1 MTAMTPCPD
10 RPGLLP
16 RLSSTHVPRR
26 SLSEPLLT
34 SEARVKLL
42 CAPPGSGKS
51 ALFAECFLQAPAEC
65 RLHWLPL
72 AGAVLD
78 TQQMCECLAQ
88 TLGLPTQD
96 EAALLA
102 HLARLQTP
110 TWLFLDD
117 YCRVPNPELDQFL
130 DRLLNVSSPALHLW
144 INSRRRPH
152 CNWPR
157 LLLDDEL
164 HEFDT
169 QALVFTHDDVQQL
182 LSHLPAPQAART
194 AREVIQRSGGWCAG
208 VRIALLERCEWARRH
223 ASPGRPGTLHD
234 YLEYELFS
242 TLAPDLAQAWRV
254 LAHLPRFNAR
264 LCEHLFGDTVGAE
277 CLPLLLDLGCFIEP
291 WEQTSDWLHI
301 FPPLARL
308 VRDEPWSQGRSW
320 HRRACQWF
328 AAEQDWQMAF
338 EQAMHAGEFESAV
351 SFLQHLSFEHVL
363 QRNNVALLLNL
374 HDQQGEALTLGT
386 PQSVGLV
393 TAALLFAGRFEQ
405 ASACIEQLAR
415 FVPQPQACQQ
425 RKLVARWQVLRGWLL
440 HLSGDGEQ
448 AHEHFLQ
455 AQAGLDPDA
464 WALRL
469 LCLLGLTQQALL
481 KGELAAAHR
490 INREALCLARAQGSL
505 VFEGLLELDHA
516 QVLEQRGAPHRAD
529 HLLSAVQALLDK
541 PGQDFSALSGRIALR
556 RGRLA
561 LRMGFDELAAEQF
574 QTGLETGLRSQDK
587 QVLYGFLGKA
597 NLAANQGD
605 YGEAFMQLRDAERI
619 MQQRHIP
626 DTVYRGVLLQTSC
639 QFWLQQG
646 RPELAHEALTRVLRH
661 FRGPQAKHAPPAT
674 LELIPRLEY
683 LLVLAEVYL
692 HRAHDPHTQLGA
704 MIAQA
709 QRGEMHSLET
719 ELHLALAEVVWL
731 SGDRSLARTMVREGL
746 ERVANWRAQQALCE
760 LRLRQPEL
768 VRWAQTA
775 EQIEP
780 PAVLAVEETLLS
792 HRELEVL
799 ELIAQGYSNLQIAE
813 RLFIS
818 LHTVKTHS
826 RRIHSKLGVQRR
838 TQAVAKAKVMGV
850 MA

>member
-34 SEARVKLL
+34 SGARVKLL
-42 CAPPGSGKS
+42 CAPAGSGKS
-51 ALFAECFLQAPAEC
+51 ALFAECFLQAPAGC

-72 AGAVLD
+72 GGAALD
-78 TQQMCECLAQ
+78 TPQMCERLAH
-88 TLGLPTQD
+88 TLGLPTLD
-96 EAALLA
+96 ETGLLA

-169 QALVFTHDDVQQL
+169 QALVFTLDDVQQL
-182 LSHLPAPQAART
+182 LRHLPTPQAART

-223 ASPGRPGTLHD
+223 ASPGRAGTLHD

-242 TLAPDLAQAWRV
+242 TLTPDLAQAWRV

-291 WEQTSDWLHI
+291 WEQSCDWLHI

-308 VRDEPWSQGRSW
+308 VRDEPWLQGRSW

-338 EQAMHAGEFESAV
+338 EQAMLAEEFETAV

-363 QRNNVALLLNL
+363 QRNNVVLLLNL
-374 HDQQGEALTLGT
+374 HDQQGEALMLGT

-393 TAALLFAGRFEQ
+393 TAALLFAGRFDQ

-425 RKLVARWQVLRGWLL
+425 RQVLARWQVLRGWLL
-440 HLSGDGEQ
+440 HLAGDGEP
-448 AHEHFLQ
+448 AREHFLQ
-455 AQAGLDPDA
+455 AQTSLDPEA

-469 LCLLGLTQQALL
+469 LCLSGLTQQALL
-481 KGELAAAHR
+481 KGELASAQW
-490 INREALCLARAQGSL
+490 INRQALCLARAHGSL

-529 HLLSAVQALLDK
+529 HLLDAVQALLDR

-561 LRMGFDELAAEQF
+561 LRMGFEELAAEQF
-574 QTGLETGLRSQDK
+574 QAGLETGLHSQDK

-597 NLAANQGD
+597 TLAANQGD

-661 FRGPQAKHAPPAT
+661 FHGPQAKHAPPAT

-683 LLVLAEVYL
+683 LLVLTEVYL
-692 HRAHDPHTQLGA
+692 HRERDPQARLET

-709 QRGEMHSLET
+709 RQLEMHGLET
-719 ELHLALAEVVWL
+719 ELQLALAEVVWL
-731 SGDRSLARTMVREGL
+731 SADRAQVHTLMQEGL
-746 ERVANWRAQQALCE
+746 KRVACYRAQQALCE
-760 LRLRQPEL
+760 LRLRQPDL
-768 VRWAQTA
+768 LHWTQSAA
-775 EQIEP
+775 PIEP
-780 PAVLAVEETLLS
+780 LAPSAEETLLS

-799 ELIAQGYSNLQIAE
+799 ELIAQGHSNQQIAE
-813 RLFIS
+813 QLFIS
-818 LHTVKTHS
+818 LHTVKTHA

-850 MA
+850 MS

>member
-34 SEARVKLL
+34 SEARIKLL
-42 CAPPGSGKS
+42 CAPAGSGKS
-51 ALFAECFLQAPAEC
+51 ALFAECFLQAPAGC

-72 AGAVLD
+72 AGVALD
-78 TQQMCECLAQ
+78 VKQMCEQLAQ
-88 TLGLPTQD
+88 ALGLPVLE
-96 EAALLA
+96 EAALLS

-130 DRLLNVSSPALHLW
+130 DRLLNASSPALHLW
-144 INSRRRPH
+144 LNGRRRPH
-152 CNWPR
+152 CNWLR

-164 HEFDT
+164 HEFDAK
-169 QALVFTHDDVQQL
+169 ALVFSPDDVQPL
-182 LSHLPAPQAART
+182 LGHLPEPLATRT

-223 ASPGRPGTLHD
+223 ASPGRPGTLLD
-234 YLEYELFS
+234 YLEHELFS
-242 TLAPDLAQAWRV
+242 ALTPDLAQAWRV

-291 WEQTSDWLHI
+291 WEQSSDWLQI
-301 FPPLARL
+301 FPALARL
-308 VRDEPWSQGRSW
+308 VREEPWPQGRSW

-328 AAEQDWQMAF
+328 AAEQDWPMAF
-338 EQAMHAGEFESAV
+338 EQAMLAEEFETAV

-363 QRNNVALLLNL
+363 QRRTVVLLLDL
-374 HDQQGEALTLGT
+374 HDRQGEALTLGT

-393 TAALLFAGRFEQ
+393 TAALLFAGRFDQ
-405 ASACIEQLAR
+405 ASACIEQLSR
-415 FVPQPQACQQ
+415 FAPQPKACQQ
-425 RKLVARWQVLRGWLL
+425 RQLVARWQVLSGWLW
-440 HLSGDGEQ
+440 HLAGEGDQ
-448 AHEHFLQ
+448 ANEHFLQ
-455 AQAGLDPDA
+455 AQSSLDPEA
-464 WALRL
+464 WASRL
-469 LCLLGLTQQALL
+469 LCQSGLTQQALL
-481 KGELAAAHR
+481 KGELASAQW
-490 INREALCLARAQGSL
+490 INRQALCLARAQGSL

-516 QVLEQRGAPHRAD
+516 QLLEQRGAPHRAD
-529 HLLSAVQALLDK
+529 DLLSEIQALLDK
-541 PGQDFSALSGRIALR
+541 PGQDFSPLLGRIALR

-561 LRMGFDELAAEQF
+561 LRMGFEEQAAEQF
-574 QTGLETGLRSQDK
+574 QAGLETSLHSQDK

-597 NLAANQGD
+597 SLAANQGD
-605 YGEAFMQLRDAERI
+605 YGEAFVQLREAERV

-683 LLVLAEVYL
+683 LQVLAEVYL
-692 HRAHDPHTQLGA
+692 QRGQDPQGRLQV

-709 QRGEMHSLET
+709 QSCGMHGLET
-719 ELHLALAEVVWL
+719 ELHLALAEVGWL
-731 SGDRSLARTMVREGL
+731 SGDHSQARALMQEGL
-746 ERVANWRAQQALCE
+746 ERVACWRAHQALCE

-768 VRWAQTA
+768 LRWTQTV
-775 EQIEP
+775 EP
-780 PAVLAVEETLLS
+780 VGQPVTGSEETLLS
-792 HRELEVL
+792 QRELEVL
-799 ELIAQGYSNLQIAE
+799 GLIAQGYSNQQIAE
-813 RLFIS
+813 QLFIS
-818 LHTVKTHS
+818 LHTVKTHA

-850 MA
+850 MS

>member
-26 SLSEPLLT
+26 SLSESLLT

-42 CAPPGSGKS
+42 CAPAGSGKS
-51 ALFAECFLQAPAEC
+51 ALFAECFLQAPAGC

-72 AGAVLD
+72 GGAALSAVQL
-78 TQQMCECLAQ
+78 CERLAQ
-88 TLGLPTQD
+88 ALGLPMLD
-96 EAALLA
+96 EAGLLA

-117 YCRVPNPELDQFL
+117 YCRVPNPELDQLL
-130 DRLLNVSSPALHLW
+130 DRLLNTSSPALHLW
-144 INSRRRPH
+144 LNSRRRPQ

-164 HEFDT
+164 HEFDA
-169 QALVFTHDDVQQL
+169 QALFFTPDDVLPL
-182 LSHLPAPQAART
+182 LRHLPGPQAART

-208 VRIALLERCEWARRH
+208 VRITLLERCDWARKH
-223 ASPGRPGTLHD
+223 ATPGRPGTLVD

-242 TLAPDLAQAWRV
+242 ALTPDLAQAWHV

-264 LCEHLFGDTVGAE
+264 LCEHLFGDTVGVQ

-291 WEQTSDWLHI
+291 WEQTSDWLQI
-301 FPPLARL
+301 FPALARL
-308 VRDEPWSQGRSW
+308 VREEPWPQGRSW

-338 EQAMHAGEFESAV
+338 EQAMLAEEFETAV

-363 QRNNVALLLNL
+363 QRRNVVLLLGL
-374 HDQQGEALTLGT
+374 HDQQGEALTLCT
-386 PQSVGLV
+386 PQSVGLL
-393 TAALLFAGRFEQ
+393 TAALLFAGRFNQ
-405 ASACIEQLAR
+405 ASTCIEQLAR
-415 FVPQPQACQQ
+415 FMPQPSACRQ
-425 RKLVARWQVLRGWLL
+425 RQLLARWQVLQGWLL

-448 AHEHFLQ
+448 AREHFLQ
-455 AQAGLDPDA
+455 AQASLDPEA
-464 WALRL
+464 WAQRL
-469 LCLLGLTQQALL
+469 LCLGGLTQQALL
-481 KGELAAAHR
+481 EGELASAHR
-490 INREALCLARAQGSL
+490 INRQALCLARAQGSL

-529 HLLSAVQALLDK
+529 HLLAAVQALLDK
-541 PGQDFSALSGRIALR
+541 PGQDFSPLLGRIALR

-561 LRMGFDELAAEQF
+561 LRMGFEERAAEQF
-574 QTGLETGLRSQDK
+574 QAGLETGLHSLDK

-597 NLAANQGD
+597 SLAANQGD

-646 RPELAHEALTRVLRH
+646 RAELAHEALTRVLRH

-674 LELIPRLEY
+674 LELIARLEY

-692 HRAHDPHTQLGA
+692 QRAQEPQACLQA
-704 MIAQA
+704 MITRAQ
-709 QRGEMHSLET
+709 QSEMHSLET
-719 ELHLALAEVVWL
+719 ELHLVLTEVVWL
-731 SGDRSLARTMVREGL
+731 SGDRSQARTLLQEGL
-746 ERVANWRAQQALCE
+746 KRVTCWRAQQALCE

-768 VRWAQTA
+768 GHWTQSAA
-775 EQIEP
+775 PIEP
-780 PAVLAVEETLLS
+780 STTGAEDTLLS

-799 ELIAQGYSNLQIAE
+799 QLIAQGHSNQQIAE
-813 RLFIS
+813 QLFIS
-818 LHTVKTHS
+818 LHTVKTHA

-850 MA
+850 MD

>member
-26 SLSEPLLT
+26 LLSEPLLN

-42 CAPPGSGKS
+42 CAPAGSGKS
-51 ALFAECFLQAPAEC
+51 ALFAECFLQAPAGC

-72 AGAVLD
+72 GGVALD
-78 TQQMCECLAQ
+78 AAQLCERLVQA
-88 TLGLPTQD
+88 LGLPAMD
-96 EAALLA
+96 EAGLLA

-117 YCRVPNPELDQFL
+117 YCRAPNPGLDQFL
-130 DRLLNVSSPALHLW
+130 DRLLNTSSPALHLW
-144 INSRRRPH
+144 LNGRRRPH

-157 LLLDDEL
+157 LLLNDEL
-164 HEFDT
+164 HEFDV
-169 QALVFTHDDVQQL
+169 QALLFTVQDVEL
-182 LSHLPAPQAART
+182 LLRHLPGPKTART

-208 VRIALLERCEWARRH
+208 VRITLLERCEWARSH
-223 ASPGRPGTLHD
+223 ASPSRAGTLPD

-242 TLAPDLAQAWRV
+242 SLTPDLAQAWRV

-264 LCEHLFGDTVGAE
+264 LCEHLFGDTVGAQ
-277 CLPLLLDLGCFIEP
+277 CLPLLLELGCFIEP
-291 WEQTSDWLHI
+291 WEQTSDWLQI
-301 FPPLARL
+301 FPALARL
-308 VRDEPWSQGRSW
+308 VREEPWSQRRSW

-338 EQAMHAGEFESAV
+338 EQAMLAEEFETAV
-351 SFLQHLSFEHVL
+351 SLLQHLSFEHVL
-363 QRNNVALLLNL
+363 QHQNVQLLLNL
-374 HDQQGEALTLGT
+374 HDQQGEALSLGT

-393 TAALLFAGRFEQ
+393 TAALLFAGRFDQ
-405 ASACIEQLAR
+405 AQVCIEQLSR
-415 FVPQPQACQQ
+415 FAPQPLAGRQCQ
-425 RKLVARWQVLRGWLL
+425 LVARWQVLRGWLL
-440 HLSGDGEQ
+440 HLSGDGE
-448 AHEHFLQ
+448 AAREHFLQ
-455 AQAGLDPDA
+455 AQASLDPQA

-481 KGELAAAHR
+481 KGELASAQWT
-490 INREALCLARAQGSL
+490 NRQALCLARAQGSL

-516 QVLEQRGAPHRAD
+516 QILEQRGAPHRAD
-529 HLLSAVQALLDK
+529 HLLGEVQVLLDK
-541 PGQDFSALSGRIALR
+541 PGQDFTALLGRIILR

-561 LRMGFDELAAEQF
+561 LRMGQQERAAEQF
-574 QTGLETGLRSQDK
+574 QTGLETGLHSQDK

-597 NLAANQGD
+597 CLAANQGD
-605 YGEAFMQLRDAERI
+605 YGEAFAQLRDAERV

-674 LELIPRLEY
+674 VELIARLEY
-683 LLVLAEVYL
+683 LLVLTEVYL
-692 HRAHDPHTQLGA
+692 HQAQDAVARLQA
-704 MIAQA
+704 MVAQA
-709 QRGEMHSLET
+709 RHNEMHSLET
-719 ELHLALAEVVWL
+719 DLHLALTEVVWL
-731 SGDRSLARTMVREGL
+731 SGDRSQAHLLMQEGFK
-746 ERVANWRAQQALCE
+746 RVACWRAEQALCE

-768 VRWAQTA
+768 LRWAQSV
-775 EQIEP
+775 EQLEP
-780 PAVLAVEETLLS
+780 PTSTEDTLLS

-799 ELIAQGYSNLQIAE
+799 ELIAQGHSNQQIAE

-818 LHTVKTHS
+818 LHTVKTHA

-850 MA
+850 MG